1 MASQGPMTE
10 IVVNEGESVW
20 DVLKQE
26 SKELRWYVLAVA
38 CFLTFGSYYIY
49 DFPGSIGSGRGNTI
63 ENLFKSHGYPYTE
76 SMNQYLYSVYSW
88 PNTVLS
94 VVGGLLIDKYLGLRR
109 AMLLFTFLIL
119 CGSVLFFIGV
129 RHTMYWMLIVGR
141 VVFGLGGESLS
152 VSQSAFV
159 ARWFKGRRGMALAFG
174 ITISFSRV
182 GSSFNFLFSPVVAKK
197 WGVEAA
203 AIGGTGACFISV
215 CACGVLVLADRYA
228 ERTGYIALRTE
239 EEDAAEIEEDTN
251 AMRLVDVARMP
262 FSYWLLCA
270 VCVFCYTSIFPFM
283 GVGKNFFE
291 VKYGYSGDAAAR
303 YLSFYQITS
312 AVASPVIG
320 LVVDAVGRNT
330 YWLILACSCFAS
342 IHVVFMATMIPAPV
356 LMVLM
361 GAFYSFLV
369 SGLWPSIPWAVPDN
383 VVGVAYGA
391 MTSIQNIGLASF
403 PMFVGAIL
411 DHFRQYDGDNS
422 SSSGS
427 SSGSGSAS
435 VNSSSVSNS
444 GSSGSGVQPEQ
455 HLPLVGFMWTEA
467 LFLLSALLALF
478 ASVALLSEDRR
489 TGGVLSAPS
498 HKRSQIV
505 EQLNRQQQD
514 FEDVVPDLDGLVY
527 DGEDEYNAG
536 TALLSGAAL
545 ADALPAASGS
555 PVHGSKRS

>member
-1 MASQGPMTE
+1 MSMEEPMTE
-10 IVVNEGESVW
+10 IVVDERETTW
-20 DVLKQE
+20 DVLRQE
-26 SKELRWYVLAVA
+26 AQELRWYVLAVA

-49 DFPGSIGSGRGNTI
+49 DFPGSIGSGSGNTI
-63 ENLFKSHGYPYTE
+63 ENYFKRHGHAYTE

-109 AMLLFTFLIL
+109 AMLLFTTLIL
-119 CGSVLFFIGV
+119 GGSLFFYIGV
-129 RHTMYWMLIVGR
+129 RHTMYWVLIVGR

-182 GSSFNFLFSPVVAKK
+182 GSSFNFLFSPVIASW

-203 AIGGTGACFISV
+203 AIAGMAACFISV

-228 ERTGYIALRTE
+228 ERTGYLSPITE
-239 EEDAAEIEEDTN
+239 EEEAAEMEADTN
-251 AMRLVDVARMP
+251 AMKLTDIVRMP
-262 FSYWLLCA
+262 FAYWLLCI
-270 VCVFCYTSIFPFM
+270 VCVFCYTAIFPFM

-330 YWLILACSCFAS
+330 YWLILACACFAS

-403 PMFVGAIL
+403 PMLAGAIL
-411 DHFRQYDGDNS
+411 DHFRQTDG
-422 SSSGS
+422 GS
-427 SSGSGSAS
+427 ITGETTPAEETL
-435 VNSSSVSNS
+435 
-444 GSSGSGVQPEQ
+444 P
-455 HLPLVGFMWTEA
+455 PLVGFMWTEA
-467 LFLLSALLALF
+467 LFLFSALLALL
-478 ASVALLSEDRR
+478 ASVVLLSEDRR

-498 HKRSQIV
+498 DRRLQIV
-505 EQLNRQQQD
+505 EELRRRQQD
-514 FEDVVPDLDGLVY
+514 FEGVVPDLEDMVY
-527 DGEDEYNAG
+527 DEEGAPYADTES
-536 TALLSGAAL
+536 LSGAAL
-545 ADALPAASGS
+545 ADALPIASETA
-555 PVHGSKRS
+555 PHPAKRS

>member
-1 MASQGPMTE
+1 MSVEVPATE
-10 IVVNEGESVW
+10 VIADERSETVW
-20 DVLKQE
+20 DVLQQE
-26 SKELRWYVLAVA
+26 AQELRWYVLAVA

-49 DFPGSIGSGRGNTI
+49 DFPGSIGSGSGQTI
-63 ENLFKSHGYPYTE
+63 ENYFKSHGYPYTE

-109 AMLLFTFLIL
+109 AMLLFTSLIL
-119 CGSVLFFIGV
+119 MGSVLFYVGV
-129 RHTMYWMLIVGR
+129 HHTMYWLLIVGR
-141 VVFGLGGESLS
+141 IVFGLGGESLS

-182 GSSFNFLFSPVVAKK
+182 GSSFNFLFSPVIANR

-203 AIGGTGACFISV
+203 TLAGTGACLISV

-228 ERTGYIALRTE
+228 ERTGYLTPITE
-239 EEDAAEIEEDTN
+239 EEGAAEVEADAN
-251 AMRLVDVARMP
+251 AMKLTDIVRMP
-262 FSYWLLCA
+262 FAYWLLCI

-291 VKYGYSGDAAAR
+291 VKYGYSGDTAAR

-330 YWLILACSCFAS
+330 YWLILACACFAS
-342 IHVVFMATMIPAPV
+342 IHVVFMATMLPAPL

-403 PMFVGAIL
+403 PMLAGAIL
-411 DHFRQYDGDNS
+411 DHFRRAGTSGDSDGGSN
-422 SSSGS
+422 S
-427 SSGSGSAS
+427 SSGSGGGALPD
-435 VNSSSVSNS
+435 
-444 GSSGSGVQPEQ
+444 QDLP
-455 HLPLVGFMWTEA
+455 PLVGFMWTEA
-467 LFLLSALLALF
+467 LFLLSALLALL
-478 ASVALLSEDRR
+478 ASIVLLSEDRR
-489 TGGVLSAPS
+489 TGGVLTAPS
-498 HKRSQIV
+498 HQRRQIV
-505 EQLNRQQQD
+505 EELSRRQQD
-514 FEDVVPDLDGLVY
+514 FEDVVPDLDDIVY
-527 DGEDEYNAG
+527 DEEDAYHADTES
-536 TALLSGAAL
+536 LSGAAL
-545 ADALPAASGS
+545 TDALPVASEIPATAAAAA
-555 PVHGSKRS
+555 KKA

>member
-1 MASQGPMTE
+1 MADPVVD
-10 IVVNEGESVW
+10 IVADEPETVW
-20 DVLKQE
+20 TVLKEEAQ
-26 SKELRWYVLAVA
+26 ELRWYVLAVA

-49 DFPGSIGSGRGNTI
+49 DFPGSIGSGSGNTI
-63 ENLFKSHGYPYTE
+63 ENLFKEHGYPYTE

-109 AMLLFTFLIL
+109 AMLLFTLLIL
-119 CGSVLFFIGV
+119 GGSLIFYMGV
-129 RHTMYWMLIVGR
+129 RHTMYWMLILGR
-141 VVFGLGGESLS
+141 IVFGLGGESLS
-152 VSQSAFV
+152 VAQSAFV

-182 GSSFNFLFSPVVAKK
+182 GSSFNFLFSPVIAKR

-203 AIGGTGACFISV
+203 TMSGTAACLVSV

-228 ERTGYIALRTE
+228 ERTGYLAPITE
-239 EEDAAEIEEDTN
+239 EEGAAEIEADAE
-251 AMRLVDVARMP
+251 AMKLSDIVRMP
-262 FSYWLLCA
+262 FSYWLLCI
-270 VCVFCYTSIFPFM
+270 VCVFCYTAIFPFM

-291 VKYGYSGDAAAR
+291 VKYGYSGDTAAR

-342 IHVVFMATMIPAPV
+342 IHVVFMATMVPAPL

-403 PMFVGAIL
+403 PMLAGAIL
-411 DHFRQYDGDNS
+411 DHFRESD
-422 SSSGS
+422 SGS
-427 SSGSGSAS
+427 HSGSGAS
-435 VNSSSVSNS
+435 PS
-444 GSSGSGVQPEQ
+444 QDLP
-455 HLPLVGFMWTEA
+455 PLVGFMWTEA
-467 LFLLSALLALF
+467 LFFLSALLALL
-478 ASVALLSEDRR
+478 ASVVLLSEDRR

-498 HKRSQIV
+498 HKRPQIV
-505 EQLNRQQQD
+505 EELSRRQND
-514 FEDVVPDLDGLVY
+514 YEDVVPDLEDVVY
-527 DGEDEYNAG
+527 NEEDAYHNE
-536 TALLSGAAL
+536 TESLSGAAL
-545 ADALPAASGS
+545 TDALPTASSTPAGLPKPS
-555 PVHGSKRS
+555 